1 MSERKL
7 KRLKEKKFQTEH
19 LMEMLEGGFKATTDT
34 YGAKIGAV
42 MRSEDIKA
50 YAKLKEKLFQ
60 INHKIELVE
69 GVLEEQEKETH

>member
-1 MSERKL
+1 
-7 KRLKEKKFQTEH
+7 
-19 LMEMLEGGFKATTDT
+19 
-34 YGAKIGAV
+34 

-69 GVLEEQEKETH
+69 GVLEEQGETKK

>member
-1 MSERKL
+1 MSQRKL
-7 KRLKEKKFQTEH
+7 RKLKEKKFQTEH

-69 GVLEEQEKETH
+69 GVLEEQGETKK